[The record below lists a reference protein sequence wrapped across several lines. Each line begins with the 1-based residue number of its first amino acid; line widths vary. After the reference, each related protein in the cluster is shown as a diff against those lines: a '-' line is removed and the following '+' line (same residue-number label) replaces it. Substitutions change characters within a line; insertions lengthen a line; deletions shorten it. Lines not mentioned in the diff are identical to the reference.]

1 MTSSGEC
8 TFVCPECGESIEVN
22 GAMQEALIEQGC
34 VVCSA
39 AVKERDFT
47 G

>member
-1 MTSSGEC
+1 MTSSGEY
-8 TFVCPECGESIEVN
+8 TFVCPECGESIAVN
-22 GAMQEALIEQGC
+22 TAMQEALIEQGC

-39 AVKERDFT
+39 AISERDFT